1 MQHPVYAP
9 TPRALADLVER
20 CREINRYSLELT
32 AAEETRIAALASG
45 ILTMRHVLALA
56 TIPPQKLPTRQG
68 RIEHWSL
75 VDTHLAEARTPAI
88 EHMHGVLV
96 LDEHEQVKVLSHR
109 TWRGGWRTVTLWR
122 DGVHGIS
129 SSEMMEYL
137 ARLTALAQQRAPEAA
152 AALLERGEAVAA
164 TRGLCGDGPRMRAD

>member
-20 CREINRYSLELT
+20 CRQINRYSLELT

-45 ILTMRHVLALA
+45 ILTMRHVLGLA
-56 TIPPQKLPTRQG
+56 TIPPQRLPTRQG

-75 VDTHLAEARTPAI
+75 VDEHLAEARTPAI
-88 EHMHGVLV
+88 ERMHGVLV
-96 LDEHEQVKVLSHR
+96 LDEHEQVKILSHR
-109 TWRGGWRTVTLWR
+109 TWRGGWKSVTLWR
-122 DGVHGIS
+122 DGVGGLS

-137 ARLTALAQQRAPEAA
+137 ARLTALAQQRAPAA
-152 AALLERGEAVAA
+152 ATTLLERSEAVEA
-164 TRGLCGDGPRMRAD
+164 THAFCGDAPRMRAD